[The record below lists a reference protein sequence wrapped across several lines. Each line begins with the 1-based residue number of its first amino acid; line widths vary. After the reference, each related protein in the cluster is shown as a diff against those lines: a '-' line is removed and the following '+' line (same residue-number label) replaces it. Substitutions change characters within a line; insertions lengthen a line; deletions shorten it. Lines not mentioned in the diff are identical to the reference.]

1 MSNQLFN
8 ISNLNGRIGFS
19 INGVTLGD
27 RSGFSVSS
35 AGDIN
40 GDGNHDLIIG
50 APGADP
56 NGLFSGTSYVVFGGP
71 DVGTT
76 GTIELADLD
85 GTNGF
90 VIAGLNSTG
99 FLGFSVSSGGDINGD
114 GTNDLLV
121 SAPGAGANNNGVSY
135 VVFGG
140 STVGSTG
147 SVDLSSGFAI
157 NGIDPA
163 EFSGHSIS
171 NLGDVNGDGKNDLL
185 IGAPHA
191 LLPISS
197 PGLNP
202 GNAYVVFGGT
212 GTGGS
217 LDLSTL
223 DGTNGF
229 LLTSSV
235 AGNLAGFSVSSAG
248 DINGDG
254 IKDFAIGVPGSDS
267 PLTDNSSAGKT
278 YVVFG
283 GSGVGA
289 TGTLD
294 LSSIPSSDP
303 KTGFV
308 INGIDEGS
316 SLDLGD
322 RAGWSVSDAGDVNGD
337 GVSDLIIGAP
347 FVDSDTQTDVGEAYV
362 VFGGTDVAGTGNLDL
377 ASLDG
382 TNGFAITGIEANGLL
397 GSSVSY
403 AGDLNKDGFA
413 DVAIGAKG
421 AGKVY
426 VLFGSEELGTTGS
439 VDLSTLNGEDGL
451 VIEGTD
457 SLGFSVSGA
466 KDVNSDSIDD
476 LVIGAPGLELSTA
489 NGDTPGNSYVLFG
502 NVAPVIDLNGV
513 SPVIDPDPDTTTDTD
528 PDTTPDPDPDTT
540 TDTDP
545 DTTTDTDPDTTTDT
559 DPDTTPDPDPDTTPD
574 PDPDTTTDT
583 DPDTT
588 TDTDPDT
595 TPDPDPD
602 TTPDPD
608 PDTTTDTDPDT
619 TTDTDPDTTTDTDS
633 DTTTDTDSDTTTDTD
648 PDTTTDTDP
657 DTTTDTDSD
666 TTTDTDPDT
675 TTDTDPDTTTDTDPD
690 TTPDPDPD
698 TTPDPDPDTT
708 TDPAPEPIIAAAPAI
723 PAAPDPDTDGIDA
736 TVTFTGNQL
745 ALFPDNKL
753 TLSDANNTTLV
764 GATVKIANLLNP
776 TEELLT
782 VDNTDTLI
790 AVNFDA
796 NNGILSLSGVDTIQN
811 YQQVLNTLEYENTSG
826 VTDASGRIIQFV
838 VDDGLAFNNVSE
850 VATLITIQDNDS
862 TVIGTFQNDTLLGGN
877 GNDTLEGNSGNDL
890 LDGGA
895 GNDSLVGGDN
905 SDTLL
910 GGDGNDVLD
919 GGTNGDFLDGG
930 AGNDNLS
937 GGENSDTLIGAEGN
951 DSLFGGNGDDILEG
965 GLGNDIL
972 SGAGGIDTYVL
983 NPGEGTDTVFSF
995 EDGIDMFKLGGD
1007 LTFDQLAIA
1016 DMGATTITANGE
1028 VLAQVFGVSASQLT
1042 AADFIVEEDI
1052 VV

>member
-528 PDTTPDPDPDTT
+528 PDTT

-545 DTTTDTDPDTTTDT
+545 
-559 DPDTTPDPDPDTTPD
+559 
-574 PDPDTTTDT
+574 
-583 DPDTT
+583 
-588 TDTDPDT
+588 
-595 TPDPDPD
+595 
-602 TTPDPD
+602 
-608 PDTTTDTDPDT
+608 
-619 TTDTDPDTTTDTDS
+619 
-633 DTTTDTDSDTTTDTD
+633 
-648 PDTTTDTDP
+648 
-657 DTTTDTDSD
+657 D

>member
-40 GDGNHDLIIG
+40 GDGNLDLIIG

-56 NGLFSGTSYVVFGGP
+56 NGLFSGTSYVVFGGSG
-71 DVGTT
+71 VGASGSIQLT
-76 GTIELADLD
+76 DLD

-90 VIAGLNSTG
+90 VIEGLNSTG

-202 GNAYVVFGGT
+202 GKAYVVFGGT
-212 GTGGS
+212 QAPGGS

-235 AGNLAGFSVSSAG
+235 AGNLAGFSVTSAG

-347 FVDSDTQTDVGEAYV
+347 FVDTGAQTDVGQAYV

-377 ASLDG
+377 ASLNG

-403 AGDLNKDGFA
+403 AGDLNKDGYA

-426 VLFGSEELGTTGS
+426 VLFGSEELGTTDS
-439 VDLSTLNGEDGL
+439 VDLSTLDGENGL
-451 VIEGTD
+451 VIEGPD

-489 NGDTPGNSYVLFG
+489 NGNTPGNSYVLFG

-513 SPVIDPDPDTTTDTD
+513 SPVIDPDPDTTPDPD

-540 TDTDP
+540 PDP
-545 DTTTDTDPDTTTDT
+545 DSDTTPDP

-574 PDPDTTTDT
+574 PDPDTTPDPDSDTDT
-583 DPDTT
+583 DTDSDTDTDTDSDTT
-588 TDTDPDT
+588 TDTDSDT
-595 TPDPDPD
+595 D
-602 TTPDPD
+602 TDTDS
-608 PDTTTDTDPDT
+608 DTTTDTDSDT
-619 TTDTDPDTTTDTDS
+619 TTDTDSDTTTDTDSDTDTDTDSDTTTDTDSDTTTDTDSDTTTDTDS

-648 PDTTTDTDP
+648 P
-657 DTTTDTDSD
+657 
-666 TTTDTDPDT
+666 
-675 TTDTDPDTTTDTDPD
+675 
-690 TTPDPDPD
+690 
-698 TTPDPDPDTT
+698 
-708 TDPAPEPIIAAAPAI
+708 APEPIIAAAPAI
-723 PAAPDPDTDGIDA
+723 AAAPDPDTDGIDA

-764 GATVKIANLLNP
+764 GATVTIANLLNP

-790 AVNFDA
+790 TVNFDD
-796 NNGILSLSGVDTIQN
+796 NSGTLKLEGVDTIQN
-811 YQQVLNTLEYENTSG
+811 YQQVLNTLEYQNTSG
-826 VTDASGRIIQFV
+826 VDDDPETVFNAPGRIFQFV

-850 VATLITIQDNDS
+850 VATLIAIQDNDS

-877 GNDTLEGNSGNDL
+877 GNDTLEGNSGDDL

-895 GNDSLVGGDN
+895 GNDSLKGGDN

-910 GGDGNDVLD
+910 GGDGNDVLE
-919 GGTNGDFLDGG
+919 GGTNEDFLDGG

-937 GGENSDTLIGAEGN
+937 GGENSDTLLGGEGN
-951 DSLFGGNGDDILEG
+951 DSLFGGNSDDTLEG
-965 GLGNDIL
+965 GLGNDLL
-972 SGAGGIDTYVL
+972 SGGGGSDTYVL
-983 NPGEGTDTVFSF
+983 SPGEGTDTVFSF
-995 EDGIDMFKLGGD
+995 EDGIDVFKLGGG
-1007 LTFDQLAIA
+1007 LTFDDLTIA
-1016 DMGATTITANGE
+1016 NNLGATTISANGE
-1028 VLAQVFGVSASQLT
+1028 DLAQVFGLSTSQLT
-1042 AADFIVEEDI
+1042 AADFVFDEDVIV
-1052 VV
+1052 